1 MKITEVKIRKIIHE
15 GKVKAIV
22 SIVIDNVFAVH
33 DMKIIERPEDK
44 SLFIAMPYRKN
55 AQNKQ
60 LDIAHPIDAQTRQYI
75 EQEILQEYRRA
86 CEQAEDQPQEES
98 SDLIVPE
105 AAAEPAEASLAYIR
119 SEQSLCDYGYNK
131 STLALS

>member
-75 EQEILQEYRRA
+75 EQEILQEYKRA
-86 CEQAEDQPQEES
+86 CEQSEDQPQEES
-98 SDLIVPE
+98 SDLTVQE
-105 AAAEPAEASLAYIR
+105 AAAEPVEASLA
-119 SEQSLCDYGYNK
+119 
-131 STLALS
+131 